1 MELGHK
7 LNIVSKA
14 VLSERKLVILCTSSQ
29 MCTPGA
35 PGVSLFLMSNP
46 TFQRV
51 YEDAAAQTAHPPTSS
66 SPRHVG
72 VVAQEEKGGSCILL
86 TNCNSTFQ

>member
-14 VLSERKLVILCTSSQ
+14 VMSERKLVILCTSGQ

-72 VVAQEEKGGSCILL
+72 VVAQEEIGGGVMHF
-86 TNCNSTFQ
+86 TD

>member
-14 VLSERKLVILCTSSQ
+14 VLSERKLVILCTSGQ

-35 PGVSLFLMSNP
+35 SGVSLFLMSNP

-72 VVAQEEKGGSCILL
+72 VVAQEEKGGIVHL
-86 TNCNSTFQ
+86 TD